1 MTGQWEPVGG
11 VFWRTPPDEQWSFLP
26 VLAVLLVAAVAG
38 AAIVI
43 SIANKRKQLPWH
55 LRQHMAE
62 IGGALTLVYLV
73 GIAALT
79 WDRIATLGVMP
90 LNEVGD
96 FFAGAFGPVAFL
108 WLVLG
113 YLQQGDELRLS
124 TKALELQA
132 DELRQGTEALLLQAQ
147 ELKNSV
153 EQQSIMAAAATQQIQ
168 SQKEALEIQLREADN
183 LHRARFAFSSS
194 IRNGGGTA
202 GGKVSTTLNIICKGA
217 DAFDVVFRFEPP
229 IGALNI
235 GKFDSIHKTIA
246 SSIPLEFV
254 NAAED
259 IVGTIA
265 LDYKGSDGRERREK
279 YVYEIKFRDP
289 WVKIKNQVSE

>member
-1 MTGQWEPVGG
+1 MTELWESVGG
-11 VFWRTPPDEQWSFLP
+11 AFWRVPPDEQWSFLP
-26 VLAVLLVAAVAG
+26 GMVVLLVAVVAG
-38 AAIVI
+38 AAIAV
-43 SIANKRKQLPWH
+43 SIAKKRKEPAWH

-73 GIAALT
+73 GIIALT
-79 WDRIATLGVMP
+79 WGRLVTLGAMP
-90 LNEVGD
+90 LNEIGD

-113 YLQQGDELRLS
+113 YLQQGDGLRLS

-153 EQQSIMAAAATQQIQ
+153 EQQSIMAAAATQQIEA
-168 SQKEALEIQLREADN
+168 QKEALEIQLREADN

-194 IRNGGGTA
+194 RKNGT
-202 GGKVSTTLNIICKGA
+202 NIVGSKINTSLDVICKGA
-217 DAFDVVFRFEPP
+217 DAFDVVLRFEPP
-229 IGALNI
+229 IGVLGV
-235 GKFDSIHKTIA
+235 GKFDSIHKSRA

-254 NAAED
+254 NAGED
-259 IVGTIA
+259 IVGTIT
-265 LDYKGSDGRERREK
+265 LDYKGSDGRARREK

>member
-11 VFWRTPPDEQWSFLP
+11 VFWRAPPDEHWSFMP
-26 VLAVLLVAAVAG
+26 TMVVLLVAVVAG
-38 AAIVI
+38 AAIAV
-43 SIANKRKQLPWH
+43 SIAKKRKQPLWH

-62 IGGALTLVYLV
+62 IGGALTIVYLV
-73 GIAALT
+73 GITALT
-79 WDRIATLGVMP
+79 WGRIATLSAMP
-90 LNEVGD
+90 LNEIGD

-113 YLQQGDELRLS
+113 YLQQGDGLRLS

-153 EQQSIMAAAATQQIQ
+153 EQQSIMAAAATQQIEA
-168 SQKEALEIQLREADN
+168 QKEALEIQLREADN
-183 LHRARFAFSSS
+183 LHRARFAFGSSS
-194 IRNGGGTA
+194 KSGGNSV
-202 GGKVSTTLNIICKGA
+202 GGKISTSLDVICKGT
-217 DAFDVVFRFEPP
+217 DAFDVVFRLEPP
-229 IGALNI
+229 IGALEV
-235 GKFDSIHKTIA
+235 GRFDSIHKTRA
-246 SSIPLEFV
+246 CSIPLAFV
-254 NAAED
+254 NSAED

-265 LDYKGSDGRERREK
+265 LDYKGSDGRARREK

-289 WVKIKNQVSE
+289 WVKIKNQVSD